1 LITHVCKDSIAV
13 IVHAVAHAQG
23 APVNAAA
30 GWALAVAAVVAGW
43 FAWGW
48 QGVALAVTVTVFWL
62 LLQFSRALR
71 VMRAAGGR
79 PVGSVGS
86 AVMLNA
92 RLRKGMR
99 LMDIIRHSHS
109 LGRAVSPPPD
119 ERFDWSDEGGSR
131 VEVLLRGGRLVE
143 WQLHRPILD
152 SGDAGDAAAADAP
165 QHRAAP

>member
-1 LITHVCKDSIAV
+1 M
-13 IVHAVAHAQG
+13 
-23 APVNAAA
+23 NAAA
-30 GWALAVAAVVAGW
+30 GWGLAVAAVVAGW

-71 VMRAAGGR
+71 VMRAAAAR

-92 RLRKGMR
+92 RLHPGMR

-109 LGRAVSPPPD
+109 LGRALAPPPD
-119 ERFDWSDEGGSR
+119 ERFDWTDEGGHR

-143 WQLHRPILD
+143 WQLHR
-152 SGDAGDAAAADAP
+152 AGPSEPSP
-165 QHRAAP
+165 QDGAAP